1 LGIDPNLEHFDP
13 NLWIDEFAFLSHP
26 GQETHKA
33 MPFYGYRSNVDAL
46 PEVAG
51 LDAREEAARW

>member
-1 LGIDPNLEHFDP
+1 MSLL
-13 NLWIDEFAFLSHP
+13 FLVSP